1 MRIATTSLLFLT
13 ALSLSAQRSPSSEG
27 LGKVPYLDSSLP
39 TEARVTDL
47 MRRMTLQEKCLQLI
61 NRSTSDTDAD
71 AMERTYRGESAGS
84 SHDMSLSARE
94 AAGLFYRQQQYMRDH
109 TRLGI
114 PMLTTCEGISG
125 VLQNGC
131 TIFPQSIAQGATW
144 NPALLRRMTEAT
156 GREAYTIGIRQF
168 LSPVLDIAR
177 ELRWGRVEEC
187 FGEDPYFVGVMG
199 TAFVQGARSEGVG
212 CMPKHFVAHGS
223 PAGGL
228 NAASVSGG
236 PIELRSI
243 YAEPFR
249 RVFRDAPPTAI
260 MSCYSSYDGVPV
272 SGSEY
277 YLTDFLRD
285 ELGFRG
291 FVYSDWGAVDR
302 LNWYHHAVPNGEAAG
317 RKALMAGVDMDVFDW
332 DYNNLAEQVEKG
344 WIDESYVDRACR
356 RVLTAKFELGFFDD
370 PFGRP
375 AEVDKVVRFKEHIAL
390 AKEMADESIVLLENK
405 TLPQLGGEILPLDT
419 KRFKSIALLGPNS
432 DYGVVGDYG
441 WVERDHH
448 ECVTLYD
455 GLKKLVGKKVQIRQ
469 AEGCDYY
476 TQDDSHIAEAVRLAE
491 ESDLAIVAVGTRSY
505 WHGRGAIGNKPTSG
519 ESFDLSSLELPGRQL
534 DLLKAVK
541 ATDKPMVVVLI
552 TGRPLVMQWAKDNA
566 DAVVLQFYGGEQQ
579 GNALAEMLYGKVN
592 PSGHLNVSFPRS
604 TGNAPCFY
612 NHYGTDREIN
622 DTDRGGSLDD
632 PRLRYVFERPYALW
646 TFGHGMSYTTFDY
659 TDVSLSDS
667 VLSASD
673 TLRVSFTV
681 RNTGKRAGKTVP
693 QLYYHDLVSSVARPV
708 QQLCAFTKVEVCEG
722 DEQRVTLTLPIDE
735 LALYDERLRRR
746 VEPGDFE
753 LQLGQAADN
762 ILWRK
767 TITVK

>member
-1 MRIATTSLLFLT
+1 MRITTTSLLLLT
-13 ALSLSAQRSPSSEG
+13 ALNLAAQ
-27 LGKVPYLDSSLP
+27 KTTVAPYLDSSLP

-71 AMERTYRGESAGS
+71 AMERTYHGESAGS

-94 AAGLFYRQQQYMRDH
+94 AADLFYCQQQYMCDH

-144 NPALLRRMTEAT
+144 NPALIRRMTEAT
-156 GREAYTIGIRQF
+156 GREAYTIGVRQF
-168 LSPVLDIAR
+168 LSPVLDLAR

-187 FGEDPYFVGVMG
+187 FGEDAYFVGVMG

-236 PIELRSI
+236 PIELRNI
-243 YAEPFR
+243 YAEPYR

-260 MSCYSSYDGVPV
+260 MSCYSTYDGVPV
-272 SGSEY
+272 SGSSY

-302 LNWYHHAVPNGEAAG
+302 LNWYHHAVSNGEAAG

-356 RVLTAKFELGFFDD
+356 RVLTAKFDLGFFDD

-375 AEVDKVVRFKEHIAL
+375 AEVDNVVRSKEHVAL
-390 AKEMADESIVLLENK
+390 AKEMADESIVLLENNNDF
-405 TLPQLGGEILPLDT
+405 LPLDT

-432 DYGVVGDYG
+432 NYGVVGDYG
-441 WVERDHH
+441 WVEKDHH

-455 GLKKLVGKKVQIRQ
+455 GLNNLVGKKVTIRQ
-469 AEGCDYY
+469 ADGCDYY

-541 ATDKPMVVVLI
+541 ATGKPMVVVLI

-604 TGNAPCFY
+604 TGNTPCFY
-612 NHYGTDREIN
+612 NYYPTDREIN
-622 DTDRGGSLDD
+622 ETDRGGSLDE

-659 TDVSLSDS
+659 TDVCLSDTI
-667 VLSASD
+667 LSAAD
-673 TLRVSFTV
+673 TLRVTFKV

-693 QLYYHDLVSSVARPV
+693 QFYVRDLVSSVALPI
-708 QQLCAFTKVEVCEG
+708 QQLRAFTKVDVKAGETTE
-722 DEQRVTLTLPIDE
+722 VTLTLPIDD
-735 LALYDERLRRR
+735 LAFCDESLKRR
-746 VEPGDFE
+746 VEAGDFE
-753 LQLGQAADN
+753 IQLGQAADN

>member
-1 MRIATTSLLFLT
+1 MRITLTSLLFLAT
-13 ALSLSAQRSPSSEG
+13 LNIAAQGPSHTVSSTSDNTI
-27 LGKVPYLDSSLP
+27 PAYRDASLP
-39 TEARVTDL
+39 IEARVTNL
-47 MRRMTLQEKCLQLI
+47 MRRMTLQEKCQQLI

-71 AMERTYRGESAGS
+71 AMERTYHGESTGS
-84 SHDMSLSARE
+84 THDMSLSARE
-94 AAGLFYRQQQYMRDH
+94 AADLFYRQQQYMRDK

-114 PMLTTCEGISG
+114 PALTTCEGISG

-144 NPALLRRMTEAT
+144 NTDLIRRMTEAT

-168 LSPVLDIAR
+168 LSPVLDLAR
-177 ELRWGRVEEC
+177 ELRWGRVEET
-187 FGEDPYFVGVMG
+187 FGEDPYFVGRMG
-199 TAFVQGARSEGVG
+199 TAFIQGARSQGVG
-212 CMPKHFVAHGS
+212 CMPKHFVAHGT

-243 YAEPFR
+243 YAEPYR

-260 MSCYSSYDGVPV
+260 MSCYSTYDGIPV
-272 SGSEY
+272 SGSAY

-302 LNWYHHAVPNGEAAG
+302 LNWYHHVVQDGDAAG

-344 WIDESYVDRACR
+344 WLDESYVDRACR

-370 PFGRP
+370 PFGQP
-375 AEVDKVVRFKEHIAL
+375 EKVEKVVRSKEHVAL
-390 AKEMADESIVLLENK
+390 AKEVADESIVLLENK
-405 TLPQLGGEILPLDT
+405 NNFLPLDT

-441 WVERDHH
+441 WVEKDHH

-455 GLKKLVGKKVQIRQ
+455 GLRNLVGKKVQIRQ
-469 AEGCDYY
+469 ADGCDYY
-476 TQDDSHIAEAVRLAE
+476 TQDDSHIADAVRLAE
-491 ESDLAIVAVGTRSY
+491 ESDLAIVAIGTRSY

-541 ATDKPMVVVLI
+541 ATGKPMVVVLI

-566 DAVVLQFYGGEQQ
+566 EAVVLQFYGGEQQ

-604 TGNAPCFY
+604 TGNVPCFY
-612 NHYGTDREIN
+612 NHYPTDREIN

-646 TFGHGMSYTTFDY
+646 TFGHGLSYTTFDY
-659 TDVSLSDS
+659 TDVSLSDTI
-667 VLSASD
+667 LASND

-681 RNTGKRAGKTVP
+681 RNTGKVTGKTVP
-693 QLYYHDLVSSVARPV
+693 QLYYHDLISSVATPV
-708 QQLCAFTKVEVCEG
+708 QQLCAFTKIEVKEG
-722 DEQRVTLTLPIDE
+722 DEQRVTLTLPIDD
-735 LALYDERLRRR
+735 LALYDDRLKRI
-746 VEPGDFE
+746 VEPGHFD
-753 LQLGQAADN
+753 LQLGQSADK